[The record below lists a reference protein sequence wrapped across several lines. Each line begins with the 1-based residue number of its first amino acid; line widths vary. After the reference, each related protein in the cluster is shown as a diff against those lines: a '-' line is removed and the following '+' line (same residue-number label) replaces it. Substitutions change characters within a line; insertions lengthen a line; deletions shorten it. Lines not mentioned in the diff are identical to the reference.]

1 MIGGSRNMNGTI
13 KPNAIKIEFTQ
24 EEFRIFFAVI
34 DGENNATEEVQVA
47 IAPNNVLS
55 VVAPM
60 VNAVVDYQK
69 QFNIDLGIKT
79 PER

>member
-1 MIGGSRNMNGTI
+1 MKTDSIILYTEDGNKTR
-13 KPNAIKIEFTQ
+13 
-24 EEFRIFFAVI
+24 RISDFFAVI

>member
-34 DGENNATEEVQVA
+34 DGENNATEEDC
-47 IAPNNVLS
+47 S
-55 VVAPM
+55 
-60 VNAVVDYQK
+60 K
-69 QFNIDLGIKT
+69 
-79 PER
+79 